1 MTNQKKTQGRK
12 RKILKRVG
20 VGIGIFFIILCFA
33 ILGSFINHKI
43 KLNQESDLFKPLGKM
58 VTVDGHSMS
67 VYTEGKGHSTLVFL
81 AGGGTASPIL
91 DFKSLYSRLDDDFKI
106 AVVERLGYGFS
117 DVADEPR
124 DLDTVLKETRKA
136 LNAAGVKGPY
146 ILFPHSMAGLTAIY
160 WAQKYPDE
168 VSAIVGL
175 DPAVPESYTDV
186 NIPNR
191 IVFDLFSF
199 GAKMGITR
207 FIPSFANGQPAIK
220 AGSLTH
226 HEKEVYKAILYRRT
240 ETQPMIEEILSVKA
254 NAQKV
259 ETLPPPQV
267 PMLFF
272 TSNGNGTGIN
282 TKKWR
287 QYQTNYL
294 AKVNDSQQVIFN
306 YGHYVQNYKYKTIA
320 TKSRQF
326 IHNLGDGHNP

>member
-1 MTNQKKTQGRK
+1 MC
-12 RKILKRVG
+12 L
-20 VGIGIFFIILCFA
+20 A

-67 VYTEGKGHSTLVFL
+67 VHTEGKGHSTLVFL

-91 DFKSLYSRLDDDFKI
+91 DFKSLYSRLDDDYKI

-124 DLDTVLKETRKA
+124 DLDTVLEETRKA
-136 LNAAGVKGPY
+136 LNSAGVKGPY

-160 WAQKYPDE
+160 WGQKYPGE

-175 DPAVPESYTDV
+175 DAAVPNSYTDV
-186 NIPNR
+186 NTPNK

-199 GAKMGITR
+199 GGKMGITR
-207 FIPSFANGQPAIK
+207 FFPSFSDKPAIK
-220 AGSLTH
+220 AGSLTD
-226 HEKEVYKAILYRRT
+226 HEKEIYKAVLYRRT
-240 ETQPMIEEILSVKA
+240 ETQPMIDEILSVEA

-259 ETLPPPQV
+259 SELPPPQV

-272 TSNGNGTGIN
+272 TSNGKGTGIDM
-282 TKKWR
+282 KKWR
-287 QYQTNYL
+287 QYQKNYL

-306 YGHYVQNYKYKTIA
+306 CGHYVQDYKDKTIA

-326 IHNLGDGHNP
+326 IHSLGDGNHS